1 MLFISILTTY
11 YNIIFTQ
18 KRKEFFVMFK
28 KIFLC
33 IGSVII
39 AAVIAVSFFFEKNR
53 KDISE
58 TGIFVMDT
66 YCTISL
72 DSRETDRVSALLY
85 DLEKQ
90 FDSYDENSSISRLN
104 RGIPLDEKS
113 DAGRLILECI
123 SLSDKYRGG
132 VDITAGSL
140 TRLWDITGD
149 SPHVPEEMEIKK
161 ALSTVGIDNICREN
175 GSISLENGA
184 QLDLGAAAKGYALD
198 RVKALLDETDTS
210 YGVVSM
216 TSSMLLYGEKE
227 KGEPFRTAV
236 RGAGNNEILGTAETE
251 SCFVSSS
258 GSYERYFTDENG
270 NTYSHILDTKTGH
283 PIETDLAAVTV
294 FCHSGI
300 MSDYLSTLIFM
311 EGKDNIEKH
320 LHADEYKIVAADIN
334 GNIYVSPGLDFTEN
348 KTGGKE
354 K

>member
-1 MLFISILTTY
+1 
-11 YNIIFTQ
+11 
-18 KRKEFFVMFK
+18 MFK
-28 KIFLC
+28 KIFLWV
-33 IGSVII
+33 GSVII
-39 AAVIAVSFFFEKNR
+39 AAVIAVSFFFYRER

-90 FDSYDENSSISRLN
+90 FDSFDENSDISRLN

-113 DAGRLILECI
+113 EAGRLILECI

-149 SPHVPEEMEIKK
+149 NPRVPEERELQK
-161 ALSTVGIDNICREN
+161 ALSSVGMENICREN
-175 GSISLENGA
+175 GLISLENGA

-198 RVKALLDETDTS
+198 RVKDILDETDTS

-216 TSSMLLYGEKE
+216 TSSMLLYGEK
-227 KGEPFRTAV
+227 KNGEPFRIAV
-236 RGAGNNEILGTAETE
+236 RGENEGEILGTAETE

-270 NTYSHILDTKTGH
+270 SAYSHILDTKTGY

-294 FCHSGI
+294 FCQSGI

-320 LHADEYKIVAADIN
+320 LHADEYKIVAADKD
-334 GNIYVSPGLDFTEN
+334 GNICVSEGLRFTEN